1 MYQPNLLF
9 LKELSDDY
17 LRKIESIFLALPQT
31 DRRDYSTG
39 RPPHSPS
46 ALLNAL
52 IFKNMRGIVNLAEL
66 AREIRFHAGVAQ
78 VCGFKSFPCRERFSS
93 FLKDTPNQFFQTIR
107 EKLVLELINL
117 NEISGKCISTDSCPV
132 KAPVIENNLKTS
144 IFANRFDKTRIPKT
158 DPECRLG
165 TYTVYPGKKKV
176 QFFWGYR
183 NHILNDALS
192 ELPISEVTKPANVHD
207 SQMLVPQ
214 LQYVKERL
222 PLKIRAIIGDAGF
235 DSSSIIEFIAKDLKA
250 EPVIAKNPRGGSNP
264 DVKLSSKGIPVCVAG
279 LELIS
284 WGKFYDKKRGYIRHK
299 FVCPLK
305 ARKKIARKVGFCPW
319 NHPNFFNN
327 RFGCVVNLKGNAD
340 PSIRNSIDYGSQT
353 FKKLYALRT
362 SSERIFS
369 RFLTFCM
376 QDPSIR
382 GLNANANVCTIA
394 HITLLAIALS
404 AVRAGQADKI
414 RFIKRLVPHF

>member
-9 LKELSDDY
+9 TKELSNDY
-17 LRKIESIFLALPQT
+17 LKKVESIFSSLPAIERNSLQ
-31 DRRDYSTG
+31 G
-39 RPPHSPS
+39 RPPHHPL
-46 ALLNAL
+46 AMLNAL
-52 IFKNMRGIVNLAEL
+52 IFKNLRGISNLTEL
-66 AREIRFHAGVAQ
+66 AREINFHPAIAQ
-78 VCGFKSFPCRERFSS
+78 ACGFKSFPCKERFSS
-93 FLKDTPNQFFQTIR
+93 FLKDTPNQFFQNIR
-107 EKLVLELINL
+107 EKLVLELIKL
-117 NEISGKCISTDSCPV
+117 REIQGKYISTDSCPV
-132 KAPVIENNLKTS
+132 KAPVRENNLKTNV
-144 IFANRFDKTRIPKT
+144 ANRFDKTRIPKT

-165 TYTVYPGKKKV
+165 VYVVYPKERKV
-176 QFFWGYR
+176 QFFWGYK
-183 NHILNDALS
+183 NHILNDAVS
-192 ELPISEVTKPANVHD
+192 ELPVAEITTPANIHD
-207 SQMLVPQ
+207 SQLLVPQ
-214 LQYVKERL
+214 LKYFKGHF
-222 PLKIRAIIGDAGF
+222 PLRIQAVIGDAGF
-235 DSSSIIEFIAKDLKA
+235 DSSSIIEFIVKNLKA
-250 EPVIAKNPRGGSNP
+250 KPVIAKNPRVGSNP
-264 DVKLSSKGIPVCVAG
+264 DIRLSSNGIPVCIAG

-284 WGKFYDKKRGYIRHK
+284 WGKFYDKKRGYVRHK

-327 RFGCVVNLKGNAD
+327 RFGCVVNLKEDAD

-382 GLNANANVCTIA
+382 GLNANSNVCTIA
-394 HITLLAIALS
+394 HTTLLALALS
-404 AVRAGQADKI
+404 AVRNGQSDKI